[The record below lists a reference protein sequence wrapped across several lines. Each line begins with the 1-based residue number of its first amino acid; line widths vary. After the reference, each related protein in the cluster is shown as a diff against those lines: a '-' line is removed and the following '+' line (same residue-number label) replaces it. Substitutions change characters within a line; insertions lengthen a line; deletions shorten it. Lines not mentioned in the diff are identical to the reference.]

1 MAIVL
6 RTMSTNLALF
16 HHKAWQFLQ
25 GAMTA
30 LLVSSLSVSSH
41 CFLWKR
47 CLFFLWQS
55 IFLFGGF
62 TYIYIYRHAYPY
74 DSIWS
79 SWYHMYLYINTKI
92 NKNTDTLYISICHLN
107 QKTPASV
114 RSLSVRLLGFA
125 TQRQNQ
131 HLRLLPIPAAPP
143 WTWGGNSQSH
153 PSYKMC
159 EKKVPTWKLKP
170 AYWRLLDE
178 DARNIHMS
186 RCERK
191 AIHVNQCCKYT
202 PFPLA
207 ARKAAGCFFTKRLH
221 VFRIGLRPIYFQERV
236 VT

>member
-1 MAIVL
+1 
-6 RTMSTNLALF
+6 
-16 HHKAWQFLQ
+16 
-25 GAMTA
+25 
-30 LLVSSLSVSSH
+30 
-41 CFLWKR
+41 
-47 CLFFLWQS
+47 
-55 IFLFGGF
+55 
-62 TYIYIYRHAYPY
+62 
-74 DSIWS
+74 
-79 SWYHMYLYINTKI
+79 MYLYINTKI
-92 NKNTDTLYISICHLN
+92 NKNTDTLYIYIHMSSESKNSHISKISKRQVVGIC
-107 QKTPASV
+107 
-114 RSLSVRLLGFA
+114 RG

-153 PSYKMC
+153 SSYKMC

-207 ARKAAGCFFTKRLH
+207 ARIAAGCFFKKRLH

-236 VT
+236 VTLFYDILWRVPNMFISLPPT